1 MSYDI
6 PSPIPMKVTP
16 ETTLSDVIEA
26 TILDGVTELDDLLD
40 FLSDTVAP
48 HGTTTQT
55 HSETTTT
62 NPHPETTTTNPHPET
77 NTNNPHRDI
86 TNNTHYETTTNPH
99 RDITNNTHYE
109 TTNTQYEITTTNPHR
124 NTTINSNYETT
135 TNPHR
140 DITNNPQY
148 ETTTTNP
155 HRNTTKNPHPEAI
168 TTHPPCDTTTTQAH
182 QESTTTR
189 PHQESTTTLA
199 HQDSTT
205 TRPPQD
211 ITIDSLLRETTTH
224 NNSTPQKKSA
234 RSPISESRPDSIFS
248 LLSSNSPPSTPLLNH
263 PFFCELRTVLLDEC
277 KKSATPNS
285 LLSTFQPK
293 SYSTVSDRERRLQQM
308 FKRLHSVHGDEIQQL
323 SSFYRYQAGA
333 VEMERLQSLQDS
345 PTAYHPS
352 VNSYYDNQLHL
363 IMDRVETSL
372 DGLDTTNRERTRHQ
386 SEPLTAPSRPL
397 SRPVL
402 SRKAVR
408 LMEEWYYLNT
418 EHPYPSPDVIYR
430 LAEQGHIKEEQVKKW
445 FSNKRSRTHNTKTL
459 SEISKRRRRPQGS
472 PGVIYLPSLDYF

>member
-1 MSYDI
+1 MSFD
-6 PSPIPMKVTP
+6 IPMKVTP

-26 TILDGVTELDDLLD
+26 TILDGITDVDDLLD

-48 HGTTTQT
+48 PGTTTQT
-55 HSETTTT
+55 YSETNTT
-62 NPHPETTTTNPHPET
+62 NPHPETTTTHPHNETNITHPHPET
-77 NTNNPHRDI
+77 NI
-86 TNNTHYETTTNPH
+86 THPRPETTT
-99 RDITNNTHYE
+99 TH
-109 TTNTQYEITTTNPHR
+109 PR
-124 NTTINSNYETT
+124 PETT
-135 TNPHR
+135 TTHPRPETTTTHPR
-140 DITNNPQY
+140 P

-155 HRNTTKNPHPEAI
+155 HQETTTIRPELEI
-168 TTHPPCDTTTTQAH
+168 TTSSRPHD
-182 QESTTTR
+182 ETTTR
-189 PHQESTTTLA
+189 
-199 HQDSTT
+199 
-205 TRPPQD
+205 
-211 ITIDSLLRETTTH
+211 I
-224 NNSTPQKKSA
+224 NSTPQKKSA

-308 FKRLHSVHGDEIQQL
+308 FKRLHSVHGGEIQQL

-372 DGLDTTNRERTRHQ
+372 DGLDTTTRERTRHQ
-386 SEPLTAPSRPL
+386 SEPLSAPSRPL